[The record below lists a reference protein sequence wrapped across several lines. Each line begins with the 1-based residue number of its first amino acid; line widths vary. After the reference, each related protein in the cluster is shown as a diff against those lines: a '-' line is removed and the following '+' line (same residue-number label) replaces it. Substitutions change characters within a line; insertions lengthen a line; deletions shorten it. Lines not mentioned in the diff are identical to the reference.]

1 MTRGIS
7 NHNPGNIN
15 YHPANQWQGQL
26 PINKAIEPRFCRF
39 ISPEYGIRALIKLL
53 QTYHNKGYNTVN
65 KMINR
70 WAPPNE
76 NGTQDYINYV
86 ATRLNMAPNDKLNPF
101 DKNTAFI
108 LAKAIIQYE
117 NGAQPY
123 DNAVFERAYRLL

>member
-1 MTRGIS
+1 MTRGIR

-15 YHPANQWQGQL
+15 YLPANQWQGQL

-76 NGTQDYINYV
+76 NGTQNYINYV